1 MKKRLLALILCLIMI
16 LPTALF
22 VGCAK
27 EDDETKSDLE
37 ESSRPTK
44 SYVMWV
50 MAEDGMDEEQAEAVE
65 EAINKILKSKFK
77 TRLDI
82 KFVPEDE
89 YYAKLE
95 AEIEAMREAQEA
107 ADDIDPEPDDG
118 EEVVTEEET
127 IINENGFL
135 EYKYPAFEEHQ
146 VDIFFLGGFE
156 RYKEYVENGWLC
168 PLDSKLEEGA
178 NKKLDDYIN
187 YQLLAAMTIVDGQVC
202 AIPNNRAIGEYTY
215 LLLRKDLMDKY
226 YYGVSDITS
235 ITDAKE
241 FLEDVKAYEKDY
253 DPIAYDSY
261 REPTLV
267 HYWSIDPDTLK
278 YDSSK
283 FSIIGSIFENNVTY
297 NFVKGSSLSQLTAT
311 SRQLAFTSLFTK
323 SDYQS
328 QLLALKYYDCYDF
341 YADENSE
348 KDFALSIVKGDAALA
363 DEYSD
368 EYYVKVID
376 YPRASTE
383 DVFESMFAV
392 CEYGGEARDESDIER
407 VMEVIT
413 YLNTNSD
420 FRNLLQYGIENVNY
434 TVKAD
439 GTIKRTDSNKYFMD
453 INKTGNVFIAYPE
466 EGMSADV
473 WEYAKKQNQDMK
485 IDCLLGFDFL
495 TEAGGDISTVNVQ
508 AIKAILQESEKVE
521 KELKA
526 ITSYDEYKAKLEEY
540 RTLYSTNN
548 TKLNIKKYVNV
559 NAASQGEASYPIAL
573 YKGWLEGNGL
583 IVDTSG
589 S

>member
-1 MKKRLLALILCLIMI
+1 MI

-65 EAINKILKSKFK
+65 ESINKILKSKFK

-95 AEIEAMREAQEA
+95 AEIQAMREAQEA
-107 ADDIDPEPDDG
+107 ADDVAPDPDED

-146 VDIFFLGGFE
+146 VDIFFLGGFD
-156 RYKEYVENGWLC
+156 RYKEYIENGWLC
-168 PLDSKLEEGA
+168 ALDVKLEEGS

-235 ITDAKE
+235 ITDAKD
-241 FLEDVKAYEKDY
+241 FLEDVKAYEPDY

-261 REPTLV
+261 KEPTLV

-283 FSIIGSIFENNVTY
+283 FSLIGNIFDSNVTY

-323 SDYQS
+323 SDYQA
-328 QLLALKYYDCYDF
+328 QLLALKYYECYDF
-341 YADENSE
+341 YASESSE
-348 KDFALSIVKGDAALA
+348 KDFALSIIKGGAELA

-376 YPRASTE
+376 YPRALTE
-383 DVFESMFAV
+383 DVFGSMFAV
-392 CEYGGEARDESDIER
+392 AEYGGEPRDESDIER
-407 VMEVIT
+407 VMEIVT

-420 FRNLLQYGIENVNY
+420 LRNLLQYGIENVNY

-453 INKTGNVFIAYPE
+453 INKTGNVFIAHPE
-466 EGMSADV
+466 EGMSADA

-495 TEAGGDISTVNVQ
+495 SEAGGDINTVNVQ

-521 KELKA
+521 KELKS
-526 ITSYDEYKAKLEEY
+526 ITSYEEYQAKLEEY
-540 RTLYSTNN
+540 RTLYSTSN
-548 TKLNIKKYVNV
+548 TKLNIKKYINV
-559 NAASQGEASYPIAL
+559 NASTSGELSYPIAL
-573 YKGWLEGNGL
+573 YKGWLEANGL
-583 IVDTSG
+583 IVDSSG